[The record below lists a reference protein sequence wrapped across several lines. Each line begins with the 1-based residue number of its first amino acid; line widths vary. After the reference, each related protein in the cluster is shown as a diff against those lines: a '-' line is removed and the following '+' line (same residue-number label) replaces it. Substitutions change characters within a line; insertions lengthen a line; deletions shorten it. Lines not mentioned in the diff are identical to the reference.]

1 MVVSLMH
8 RAGPSGIP
16 APRAGSVALV
26 TGASSGVGREL
37 AKLLCERGHD
47 IVVVARRR
55 ERLEELAD
63 ELHER
68 FVGRRVE
75 VVPCDL
81 ADPLARES
89 LVNHVNALGLNV
101 DTLALAAGFGIG
113 GPFTAHDPERTQLMV
128 RTNLEGVIAL
138 TGAFAPGM
146 ERRRSGAILIVSSIT
161 GNQPMPNM
169 AAYAATK
176 AAVTSFAESLNEEL
190 RSSEIA
196 VTVLCPGPMNTEFV
210 DVAAMGHTARR
221 TRFFFSEPEDVAR
234 AGIHA
239 LEQRRRTFV
248 PGIAARILHAVG
260 GHAPRLLWLPF
271 CRRLMV

>member
-1 MVVSLMH
+1 MVVSLVH
-8 RAGPSGIP
+8 RARTSGIP
-16 APRAGSVALV
+16 APGAGSVALV

-37 AKLLCERGHD
+37 ARLLCERGHD

-63 ELHER
+63 ELRER

-81 ADPLARES
+81 SDPLARES
-89 LVNHVNALGLNV
+89 LVDHVNALGLNV
-101 DTLALAAGFGIG
+101 ETLALAAGFGIG

-176 AAVTSFAESLNEEL
+176 AAVTSFAESLHEEL

-196 VTVLCPGPMNTEFV
+196 VTVLCPGPINTEFV
-210 DVAAMGHTARR
+210 DVAAMGHTAHR
-221 TRFFFSEPEDVAR
+221 TRFFFSEPKDVAG

-239 LEQRRRTFV
+239 LEQRRRTVV
-248 PGIAARILHAVG
+248 PGIAARVLHAVG
-260 GHAPRLLWLPF
+260 GHAPRLLWLPL
-271 CRRLMV
+271 CRRLMA